1 MTTLA
6 EKRRHHYGARHS
18 PKQTDIEQHLIQ
30 QNRNI
35 VNGRVV
41 IGTASGLAVAA
52 DSQVPTTDAD
62 GRNGW
67 LFSKSLAGTAK
78 FNYYYY
84 GEGNKAITLG
94 ELTGLHANISVD
106 NYQSTS
112 SIPFFVVY
120 TKPTGVGDAGAWYHS
135 KIAYTI
141 DATETI
147 MLGEDIEMYSLGKAD
162 INHKHKRMVSFNT
175 KVVTGD
181 ALLTEEILTI
191 SIHSDSSAPSSTQI
205 LVTNVGYEVLKD
217 GEVINRRISLN

>member
-6 EKRRHHYGARHS
+6 EKRRHHYCTKHN
-18 PKQTDIEQHLIQ
+18 PNQKDIEQHLIQ

-41 IGTASGLAVAA
+41 IGTASGLSVAGGEQA
-52 DSQVPTTDAD
+52 PTTDPD

-67 LFSKSLAGTAK
+67 LFIKALAGTAK
-78 FNYYYY
+78 FNYFYY
-84 GEGNKAITLG
+84 GQGNKAITLG
-94 ELTGLHANISVD
+94 ELTGLHANITVD

-120 TKPTGVGDAGAWYHS
+120 TKPTGVGDAGVWYHS

-147 MLGEDIEMYSLGKAD
+147 MLGEDIEMYSLGKTT

-175 KVVTGD
+175 TIVTGD

-191 SIHSDSSAPSSTQI
+191 SIHSDSSAPASTQI

-217 GEVINRRISLN
+217 GEVIDRRISLN